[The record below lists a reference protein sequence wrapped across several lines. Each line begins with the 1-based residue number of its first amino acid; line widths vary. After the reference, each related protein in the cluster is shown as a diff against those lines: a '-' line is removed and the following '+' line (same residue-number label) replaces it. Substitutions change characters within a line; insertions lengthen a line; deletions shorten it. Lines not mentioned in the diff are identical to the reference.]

1 MIDAAGAGRA
11 VGTVPMVSQWLEVTQ
26 PMIDQFGAVTLDPDP
41 MHQDPAWA
49 HRNSPFGG
57 TIAYG
62 FLTVSLL
69 THLHYSARGRGH
81 EGSHEAGVAFLNYGF
96 NKLRLVAPVRAGARI
111 RGHFQRLEDGGT
123 TSAGHPIQRYQCRI
137 EIEHQEAPALVA
149 EWLSVAIPAP
159 DADGASSPG

>member
-1 MIDAAGAGRA
+1 MMDSTPDTKAG
-11 VGTVPMVSQWLEVTQ
+11 GTAPMVSQWLEVTQ
-26 PMIDQFGAVTLDPDP
+26 PMIDQFGTVTLDPDP
-41 MHQDPAWA
+41 MHQDPGWA
-49 HRNSPFGG
+49 RRNSPFGE

-81 EGSHEAGVAFLNYGF
+81 GGHEAEVAFLNYGF

-111 RGHFQRLEDGGT
+111 RGHFVRLEDGGT
-123 TSAGHPIQRYQCRI
+123 TSAGHPIQRHECRI
-137 EIEHQEAPALVA
+137 EIENQEAPALVA

-159 DADGASSPG
+159 GAVAPSNRG